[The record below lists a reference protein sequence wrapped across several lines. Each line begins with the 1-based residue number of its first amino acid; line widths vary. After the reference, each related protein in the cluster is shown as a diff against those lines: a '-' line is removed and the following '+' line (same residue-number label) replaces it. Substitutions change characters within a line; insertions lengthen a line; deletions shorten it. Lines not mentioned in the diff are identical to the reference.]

1 MSKKNTPK
9 SPHYFKDIIA
19 LLEELHKYYPAE
31 NIGWH
36 IALATADY
44 PDLSLISDRELLFAF
59 QKYQAEREL
68 DTSSLVSE
76 DYVKEIEDDASHLFD
91 KPSDD
96 WEEEDY

>member
-1 MSKKNTPK
+1 MSKKKQT
-9 SPHYFKDIIA
+9 SPHYFKDIVT

-44 PDLSLISDRELLFAF
+44 PDLSLVSDRELLFAF

-68 DTSSLVSE
+68 DTSSLVTDE
-76 DYVKEIEDDASHLFD
+76 YVQGIQNDAEHLFD
-91 KPSDD
+91 KQTDE